1 MSICKGYDYAADAG
15 DSFLDNMSNSVAF
28 GEEDDTLFG
37 HLIPGG
43 GTCPNNDTKTARIE
57 DTAAASEPFAIEVE
71 LVEEQESKCDLDVL
85 ATDMNTPIMAT
96 LETTDESDNVIV
108 IPSALVGS
116 AVTLGLVEEMLL
128 DDSGATGG
136 VAYDNKHTT
145 DPTDSNREVTIGNSG
160 KVAAWGVDAIKLKDL
175 PDDNVPLD
183 VPGPVSIA

>member
-1 MSICKGYDYAADAG
+1 
-15 DSFLDNMSNSVAF
+15 
-28 GEEDDTLFG
+28 
-37 HLIPGG
+37 
-43 GTCPNNDTKTARIE
+43 
-57 DTAAASEPFAIEVE
+57 
-71 LVEEQESKCDLDVL
+71 
-85 ATDMNTPIMAT
+85 MAT

-175 PDDNVPLD
+175 PDDNVLWMCLD
-183 VPGPVSIA
+183 LFRSRRTFLLLWSLLMLHRCRTDGVIFENSEVNGLFKCKTDPCLFYLRYLTGTEI